1 MAAEAC
7 TAALPAVDQREVE
20 PGHRPPTPDHET
32 EAGTLTIETNISTV
46 DQEHFYELYL
56 AAFAPL
62 RTKAAARQVLHPQE
76 FYAEMSDPRVL
87 KYVVWN
93 ASGEPEAMA
102 TLTSDL
108 STVPWISPEYFAHR
122 YPEQTRRDAVYYW
135 GFALARPTRRSSHQF
150 RQILVAIVAKM
161 AAERA
166 VCAYDVCAFNN
177 ATMRFAHQ
185 IETVTL
191 QLADVTVEAIDTQ
204 TYFGATFP

>member
-7 TAALPAVDQREVE
+7 TAAYRAADEREVATGSRPVSSE
-20 PGHRPPTPDHET
+20 PEMEPD
-32 EAGTLTIETNISTV
+32 TLTVETTISAAN
-46 DQEHFYELYL
+46 QEHFYALYL
-56 AAFAPL
+56 TAFGPL

-76 FYAEMSDPRVL
+76 FFDEMSDPRVL

-93 ASGEPEAMA
+93 AAGEPEALA

-108 STVPWISPEYFAHR
+108 STVPWISPEYFAER
-122 YPEQTRRDAVYYW
+122 YPEHTRRDAVYYW
-135 GFALARPTRRSSHQF
+135 GFALARPTRRSSRQF

-161 AAERA
+161 SAERA

-177 ATMRFAHQ
+177 ATLRFAHQ

-191 QLADVTVEAIDTQ
+191 QLADVTVQTLDTQ
-204 TYFGATFP
+204 TYFGATFR